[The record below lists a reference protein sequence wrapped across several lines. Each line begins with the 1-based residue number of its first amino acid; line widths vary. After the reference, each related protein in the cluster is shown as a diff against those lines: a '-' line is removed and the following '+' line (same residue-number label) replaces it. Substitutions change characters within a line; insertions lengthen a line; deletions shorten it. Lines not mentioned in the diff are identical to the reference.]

1 MTCDAISIH
10 GKKYVF
16 PTGGIISDEQDALE
30 FLSACY
36 EHETDL
42 IMLPFECLSEAFLD
56 LSTKLAGLFLQ
67 KLTNYGIK
75 TAAVIDRERMSERFQ
90 EFAYESARG
99 NAFRVFE
106 SITDAE
112 EWLIKD

>member
-1 MTCDAISIH
+1 MTCDAISVH
-10 GKKYVF
+10 GRKYIF
-16 PTGGIISDEQDALE
+16 PIDGQISDEQDALD
-30 FLSACY
+30 FLSACF

-42 IMLPFECLSEAFLD
+42 IMLPYECLSEEFMD

-75 TAAVIDRERMSERFQ
+75 TAAVIETERLSERFR
-90 EFAYESARG
+90 EFSYESAKG

-106 SITDAE
+106 SIADAE
-112 EWLIKD
+112 KWLVTD